1 MKKIIFL
8 KIIIIFFFV
17 TSCGYSPI
25 FSQKEK
31 MFSIAEINS
40 SGDKKLNKII
50 NKKLNFYK
58 NSNSEKNIYL
68 KINTELSKKIASRDQ
83 KGNPKTYRIQIISK
97 ISPIIG
103 IEPIVKS
110 IAIFVAI

>member
-1 MKKIIFL
+1 M
-8 KIIIIFFFV
+8 

-97 ISPIIG
+97 ISAKDNAPPI
-103 IEPIVKS
+103 
-110 IAIFVAI
+110 